1 MRVLVTGEL
10 PGPVEGSGL
19 RFVKVRIAVAP
30 DGVLIRMP
38 SLVGVIV
45 SVKFVVSLVLVL
57 LSVNFSVNTSVIS
70 FCTSGDNSALL
81 METLPPLIWI
91 IWPAWLTVAI
101 GSSVT
106 LSNRM

>member
-1 MRVLVTGEL
+1 M
-10 PGPVEGSGL
+10 
-19 RFVKVRIAVAP
+19 KVAVAVAP
-30 DGVLIRMP
+30 VSVLMKTMLP
-38 SLVGVIV
+38 VCVIE
-45 SVKFVVSLVLVL
+45 SVKFWVSLVLLL

-70 FCTSGDNSALL
+70 FWMSGDISALEI
-81 METLPPLIWI
+81 ETLPPLIWI

>member
-1 MRVLVTGEL
+1 MTVLV
-10 PGPVEGSGL
+10 
-19 RFVKVRIAVAP
+19 KVAVAVAP
-30 DGVLIRMP
+30 VSVLIRTMLP
-38 SLVGVIV
+38 FCVSV

-70 FCTSGDNSALL
+70 FCTSGDNSALVT
-81 METLPPLIWI
+81 ETLPPLIWI

-101 GSSVT
+101 GSRVS